1 MGLVHWLQ
9 VEELEV
15 VVENPLAE
23 GQGEVVEVARLS
35 PAVHLEGVA
44 PLGQEVHLTVQRQ
57 PSWLLVDPV
66 F

>member
-1 MGLVHWLQ
+1 M
-9 VEELEV
+9 
-15 VVENPLAE
+15 ENPLAE
-23 GQGEVVEVARLS
+23 GQGEVVVAKLS

-57 PSWLLVDPV
+57 PSWLLVDLV

>member
-1 MGLVHWLQ
+1 M
-9 VEELEV
+9 

-23 GQGEVVEVARLS
+23 GQGEVVEVAKLS